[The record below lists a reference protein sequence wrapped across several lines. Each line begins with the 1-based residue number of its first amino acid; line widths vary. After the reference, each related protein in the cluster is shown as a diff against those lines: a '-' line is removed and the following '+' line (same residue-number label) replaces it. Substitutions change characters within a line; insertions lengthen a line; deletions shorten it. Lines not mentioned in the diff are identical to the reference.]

1 MKNQNAS
8 TLKDIMSAGEFYVRL
23 RMDSPTE
30 TATIPTSGSI
40 HPDQV
45 PTALSGLAFVDTF
58 DRDRRPRRY
67 RVPVYLFGLQ
77 SLEPTEQSVS
87 SSTQSA
93 KSPILSGNQSVESSL
108 SRQPSP
114 LVPAQAAEQASRSAA
129 TEPEAQRQQP
139 LTLPPP
145 PPAPH
150 GQDDFAR
157 DFATAQL
164 AQLRGHTIQ
173 TEAAA
178 ASARQLEKLTLLQ
191 NTEYTR
197 ELGEWQQGTIMLQH
211 DVAAAQSGLAEQ
223 ALRNF
228 DAVDHAAGRL
238 LKMSDEV
245 ARRLKDPLY
254 QPAPPPPPPPPPP
267 VDVASIISAG
277 IQTIGAVAVAYLA
290 RNASSQSIQ
299 ADVVSMFKKQAKQN
313 DSPQNDLA
321 SIIAGLTSQKKQD
334 ATISI
339 KKATLLK
346 LAESGAITLSGD
358 SKWLATL
365 IHSDKLHDVLNVPAP
380 TDGVY
385 RVAKSRLLQLTEL
398 GMLGIGGDS
407 EGLAMII
414 RMDAFEAIL
423 SLIERGQENQ
433 H

>member
-30 TATIPTSGSI
+30 TSTIPTSGSI

-77 SLEPTEQSVS
+77 SLDPTAQSDAGL
-87 SSTQSA
+87 TQVA
-93 KSPILSGNQSVESSL
+93 KAQILSGNQSVESSL

-114 LVPAQAAEQASRSAA
+114 PVPAQAAEQASRSAA
-129 TEPEAQRQQP
+129 TEPAAQRQQP

-145 PPAPH
+145 PPAPN
-150 GQDDFAR
+150 GQEDIAR
-157 DFATAQL
+157 DIATAQL

-173 TEAAA
+173 MEAAA
-178 ASARQLEKLTLLQ
+178 ASALQLEKMAVLQ

-197 ELGEWQQGTIMLQH
+197 ELGEWQQGAIMLQH

-254 QPAPPPPPPPPPP
+254 QPAPPPPPLPPPP
-267 VDVASIISAG
+267 VDIASIISAG

-290 RNASSQSIQ
+290 RNASSQQIPV
-299 ADVVSMFKKQAKQN
+299 DVVSMFKTQAKQN

-365 IHSDKLHDVLNVPAP
+365 IYSDTLHDVLNVPAP

-385 RVAKSRLLQLTEL
+385 RVTKSRLLQLTES
-398 GMLGIGGDS
+398 GMLGIRGDS
-407 EGLAMII
+407 EKLAVLI
-414 RMDAFEAIL
+414 RVDAFEDIIL
-423 SLIERGQENQ
+423 LIEMYQENQ